1 MIKYDII
8 KSSDG
13 KEWYMFVS
21 VKGFFSERE
30 MVYILNE
37 YPNRE
42 KIKELILQ
50 SKQSKRLI
58 NFGKNRV
65 WIK

>member
-13 KEWYMFVS
+13 KEWYMFVN

-37 YPNRE
+37 YPNQE

-58 NFGKNRV
+58 NFGKSRV

>member
-37 YPNRE
+37 YPNQE